1 MHRILC
7 AMLLAGAMV
16 IGAGSAVA
24 AETVSGKIAKLDS
37 SARNF
42 SVSYGKKTLALS
54 LASDAEVLDAG
65 KAISLAALKVG
76 DRVTVQ
82 YADQGEQHVASRV
95 EKIKATILGSGHP
108 KKMQHY

>member
-1 MHRILC
+1 MSMNRTVF

-16 IGAGSAVA
+16 IGAGSAV

-42 SVSYGKKTLALS
+42 SVSYGKKTLSLS
-54 LASDAEVLDAG
+54 LAREAEILDAG

-76 DRVTVQ
+76 E
-82 YADQGEQHVASRV
+82 QGGEHVASRV
-95 EKIKATILGSGHP
+95 EKTRTATLGSGHP
-108 KKMQHY
+108 NKMKPTKSQY